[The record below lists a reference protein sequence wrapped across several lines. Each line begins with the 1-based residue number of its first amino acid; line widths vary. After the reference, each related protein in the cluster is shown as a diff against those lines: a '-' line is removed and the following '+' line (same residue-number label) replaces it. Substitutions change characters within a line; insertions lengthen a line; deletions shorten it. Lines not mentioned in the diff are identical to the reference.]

1 MAPLEKWF
9 SAERVEVPQGAVLGP
24 FSDGS
29 PRALPRRGSISSQLL
44 ISKAH
49 YFVLRLAVC
58 QSSVAP
64 AAVPPWPFTK
74 PIIYFGEFLRYCF
87 VRANQGWV
95 TNDPSRVVGSP
106 SVSGTRGQTHF
117 WKFHVNY
124 SRPWLAGESGLGWRK
139 GGGGQTGVMAPLPPS
154 LGWGHNTNKC
164 PRAKIRHDATF
175 DWCIELRLRHEKQ
188 KISST

>member
-1 MAPLEKWF
+1 MAPLEKWL
-9 SAERVEVPQGAVLGP
+9 SAGRVEVPQGAILGP

-29 PRALPRRGSISSQLL
+29 PRALPWRGSISSQLL

-58 QSSVAP
+58 QSSGAP
-64 AAVPPWPFTK
+64 AAIPPWPFTK

-95 TNDPSRVVGSP
+95 TNDPNGVVGSL
-106 SVSGTRGQTHF
+106 SVSGSRGQTHF

-124 SRPWLAGESGLGWRK
+124 SRPWQESQDWVGEREGEVKRERWAPCPPLWDEVTTLTSVLGPK
-139 GGGGQTGVMAPLPPS
+139 LDMTLPLIGAS
-154 LGWGHNTNKC
+154 N
-164 PRAKIRHDATF
+164 
-175 DWCIELRLRHEKQ
+175 
-188 KISST
+188 